1 MNIIRDFVRLI
12 LGIDDQ
18 KHLPNYALV
27 LVLISLLGIGI
38 IFDDAAGGRV

>member
-18 KHLPNYALV
+18 VEIPNYALV
-27 LVLISLLGIGI
+27 LILTSILAIGI
-38 IFDDAAGGRV
+38 ILSLAL